1 MRRTFIFAA
10 MTICLVWWQQL
21 VPATASAR
29 PEPALLEDNETSP
42 YWTCNGNVCEQRDE
56 CGVSNCP
63 ADSDCAG
70 STCPPG
76 AELECLA
83 SGGAWHPD
91 CTCDPPPCDPG
102 GMATCAYEW
111 GTWDPLTCMCS
122 NPCNAGPP
130 QLYLS
135 NQAAAP
141 RPQRTTAF
149 LALRPSSTATCGPRW
164 SSIART
170 AASGTGIRRT
180 WDGGRSSGAKSNAG
194 GMTLNVGRRVAAGR
208 RGQCDLPVE
217 QTT

>member
-56 CGVSNCP
+56 CGVSNCTT
-63 ADSDCAG
+63 DSDCAG

-130 QLYLS
+130 QLYSVESSSCTSTPENDCVSCTEAVFHCHLWATMVQYCQDGREWDRYQEDMGWWEEFRS
-135 NQAAAP
+135 EEQCWWYD
-141 RPQRTTAF
+141 PQ
-149 LALRPSSTATCGPRW
+149 CW
-164 SSIART
+164 EE
-170 AASGTGIRRT
+170 
-180 WDGGRSSGAKSNAG
+180 GGGW
-194 GMTLNVGRRVAAGR
+194 
-208 RGQCDLPVE
+208 
-217 QTT
+217 